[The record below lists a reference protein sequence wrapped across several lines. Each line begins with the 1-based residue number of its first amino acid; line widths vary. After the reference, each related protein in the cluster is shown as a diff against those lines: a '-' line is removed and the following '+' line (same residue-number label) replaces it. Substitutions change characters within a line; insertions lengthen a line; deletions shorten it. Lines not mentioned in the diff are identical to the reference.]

1 MAIERVVRKLTDPE
15 QQSLETYLYWQSQPV
30 GARLSAVWDLS
41 AAAYS
46 FAASFKG
53 AGTNDDE
60 GYERPLKRFQC
71 KRG

>member
-1 MAIERVVRKLTDPE
+1 MPIEKVVRKITNLE
-15 QQSLETYLYWQSQPV
+15 EQSLETYLYWQSQPV

-53 AGTNDDE
+53 AGTHDDE
-60 GYERPLKRFQC
+60 RYERPLKHFQC